1 MIFRYAV
8 ISFVIIGLS
17 GCAIAPKPVPTFPIV
32 KDKTQAWQHYQHQAI
47 RVHQWHI
54 TGVVGVKKGKK
65 AYSANLDW
73 RQNFQQYNMDFYGPL
88 GIGDTRIQGDQQQ
101 AMLTTHQGKIYRAHS
116 AEGLMEETLGWS
128 VPIYGLLYWVRGL
141 PVTGFPAGYKIN
153 RYGFLSHL
161 SQQGWSIDYQQYQR
175 VGSHI
180 LPQKILL
187 KRGDLSVTLVIDDW
201 GLH

>member
-1 MIFRYAV
+1 MIFRL
-8 ISFVIIGLS
+8 IIGCFLILIIS
-17 GCAIAPKPVPTFPIV
+17 GCAFTPRKAEFFPVV
-32 KDKTQAWQHYQHQAI
+32 SNKHQAWQDYQHQAI

-54 TGVVGVKKGKK
+54 IGVVGVKKGKK

-73 RQNFQQYNMDFYGPL
+73 RQNFHQYNMDFYGPL
-88 GIGDTRIQGDQQQ
+88 GTGNTRIQGDQQQ
-101 AMLTTHQGKIYRAHS
+101 AMLTTHQGKIYRAYS

-128 VPIYGLLYWVRGL
+128 VPVYGLLYWVRGL

-161 SQQGWSIDYQQYQR
+161 SQQVWSIDYQQYQS